1 MFCERLTVSKL
12 LGTTVPRGYIYCWV
26 LELASA
32 SFSCHTVSVSHSTIV
47 LIKVTNGSHKNFS
60 QNYNSFQILS
70 SRKLEADLRSN
81 GLKESNK
88 KPCICLEPFPHAGL
102 TFPHPQELRGWQT
115 PKTADHREAPWA
127 SKERRKIRKENRQH
141 LP

>member
-1 MFCERLTVSKL
+1 MVRTR
-12 LGTTVPRGYIYCWV
+12 T
-26 LELASA
+26 
-32 SFSCHTVSVSHSTIV
+32 
-47 LIKVTNGSHKNFS
+47 S

-88 KPCICLEPFPHAGL
+88 KKKKTCICLEPFPPAGL
-102 TFPHPQELRGWQT
+102 SLPHAQELGGWQT

-127 SKERRKIRKENRQH
+127 SKERGKIRKEKDSIYLSHIIIHNKVIAAN
-141 LP
+141 LCINPYL